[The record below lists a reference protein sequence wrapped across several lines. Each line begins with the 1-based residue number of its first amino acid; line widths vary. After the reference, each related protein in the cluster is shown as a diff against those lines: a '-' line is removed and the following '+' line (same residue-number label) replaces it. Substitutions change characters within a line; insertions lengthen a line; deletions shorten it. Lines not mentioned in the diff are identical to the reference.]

1 MKNLKKFEK
10 SEVQNLF
17 SVKGGALL
25 GGKTST
31 TTMRTVETTND
42 TDSNSGIEGSSS
54 GSVLTPVAP

>member
-17 SVKGGALL
+17 SVKGGAAL

-31 TTMRTVETTND
+31 TTSRTVETTND
-42 TDSNSGIEGSSS
+42 TDSSSDIEGKGTVSA
-54 GSVLTPVAP
+54 VVEP

>member
-17 SVKGGALL
+17 SVKGGATI

-31 TTMRTVETTND
+31 TTKRTVETTND
-42 TDSNSGIEGSSS
+42 TDSNSDIEGTSSAS
-54 GSVLTPVAP
+54 AVLAPAP

>member
-17 SVKGGALL
+17 SVKGGAAI
-25 GGKTST
+25 GGRTST

-42 TDSNSGIEGSSS
+42 TDSNSGIEGKTSN
-54 GSVLTPVAP
+54 SVIEP